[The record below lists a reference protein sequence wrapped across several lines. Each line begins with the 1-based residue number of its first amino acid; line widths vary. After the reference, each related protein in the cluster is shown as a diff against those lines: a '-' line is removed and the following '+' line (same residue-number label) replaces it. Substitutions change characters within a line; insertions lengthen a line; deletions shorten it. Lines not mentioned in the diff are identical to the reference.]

1 MSLLSESTRLI
12 NAAAVLG
19 HLFLLGGSVAIIS
32 PRSALGAF
40 GLTVPTA
47 PESQRLVDLLIPLY
61 GFREISL
68 GISMVA
74 ASRYGS
80 PKTLGWAVMSLGAI
94 TVGDAWIAQKQSRKM
109 GWIFL
114 GITPVTT
121 ALAAGLLGY
130 FD

>member
-1 MSLLSESTRLI
+1 MSLLSESTHLI

-19 HLFLLGGSVAIIS
+19 HPFLLGGSVAIIKAG
-32 PRSALGAF
+32 RLAH
-40 GLTVPTA
+40 PT
-47 PESQRLVDLLIPLY
+47 LY

>member
-1 MSLLSESTRLI
+1 MSLLSESTHLI

-80 PKTLGWAVMSLGAI
+80 PKTL
-94 TVGDAWIAQKQSRKM
+94 AQKQSRKM